1 MILIDKE
8 HHECQII
15 DFAIPFDTRVYDVK
29 VEKTE
34 KYLDLARE
42 LKKVWN
48 MKVTVVPLVAGAL
61 GTPAKGLEKRLKTKR
76 FNNNKNN
83 NNDNNN
89 SKNNNDNSNNNNNSH
104 S

>member
-1 MILIDKE
+1 
-8 HHECQII
+8 
-15 DFAIPFDTRVYDVK
+15 
-29 VEKTE
+29 
-34 KYLDLARE
+34 
-42 LKKVWN
+42 
-48 MKVTVVPLVAGAL
+48 MKVTVVPLVARAL
-61 GTPAKGLEKRLKTKR
+61 GTPTKGLEKRLKTKI

>member
-1 MILIDKE
+1 
-8 HHECQII
+8 
-15 DFAIPFDTRVYDVK
+15 
-29 VEKTE
+29 
-34 KYLDLARE
+34 
-42 LKKVWN
+42 

-61 GTPAKGLEKRLKTKR
+61 GTPAKGLEKRLKTKI
-76 FNNNKNN
+76 FNNNENN